1 MRLTPEILAACYE
14 LLRATRPFDRW
25 GLPPASEVRFVS
37 VESMSG
43 GRGFADYTPL
53 KRGHKIRV
61 SEARHERLS
70 RILETMAH
78 EMCHVKQRCCRA
90 TRNSATHGKVFQR
103 LADQVCK
110 HHPDFE
116 RPVF

>member
-1 MRLTPEILAACYE
+1 MRLTPEMLAACYE
-14 LLRATRPFDRW
+14 LLRTTKPFDGW
-25 GLPPASEVRFVS
+25 LLPPASEIQFVP
-37 VESMSG
+37 MPRM
-43 GRGFADYTPL
+43 GRTGYADYAPL
-53 KRGHKIRV
+53 KRHHRIRV

-70 RILETMAH
+70 RVLETMAH
-78 EMCHVKQRCCRA
+78 EMCHLKQHCCHA
-90 TRNSATHGKVFQR
+90 TRNSAVHGKVFQK